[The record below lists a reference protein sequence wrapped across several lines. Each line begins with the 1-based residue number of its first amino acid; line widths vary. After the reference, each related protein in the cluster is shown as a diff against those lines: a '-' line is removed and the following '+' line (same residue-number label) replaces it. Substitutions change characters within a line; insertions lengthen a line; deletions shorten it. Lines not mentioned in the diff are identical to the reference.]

1 MADTTRPT
9 PASSPRSG
17 LTALDL
23 VVLGIVLAL
32 GILNLMQPLAWDQ
45 IMFALGAKR
54 MHHGGVLYRDYWDP
68 KQPGM
73 FFFYE
78 LAGML
83 FGFDG
88 IGFHTLEL
96 IAQLGLSCVLLIT
109 LRERFERRW
118 IASVTPLLTVGW
130 YYAVT
135 SDWHL
140 TQIESLVGLPLYLCG
155 WWAVRATEAPGRRGR
170 YLLLSGAMGG
180 VVLMLKLVFAPILV
194 AIWLMALWRMES
206 LRDVPRGRGPKL
218 IPGRLAGALLTLIAG
233 TLIAF
238 APLMAYFVTS
248 PALRLF
254 WATTFIYPGQ
264 ALSQLHT
271 FRIHY
276 LLSGLRW
283 FCFTWSP
290 LLVLTIVGL
299 RAAARR
305 GVDPLCAML
314 GLWLAVGFFVL
325 MIQSLSYWEYQ
336 YLLLMV
342 PVGLLAAYGLDAIW
356 NGIERPVARVAVAL
370 ALLAIPHWYLVHKT
384 AALAKHHFAL
394 APADRAAYQAEV
406 SFDRAIPRIL
416 DDAGFLMRPDAR
428 PGAIWVMGNPLIYW
442 LTGREQAVPRN
453 GASFIEYATAPEWAL
468 LTESLEKAQPSYV
481 FVSESYLPM
490 IARSTDK
497 CAGFLNWLAT
507 DYRVVRRSREGFWF
521 ERALPRTMTR

>member
-1 MADTTRPT
+1 V
-9 PASSPRSG
+9 SSPRSG
-17 LTALDL
+17 FTALDL

-32 GILNLMQPLAWDQ
+32 GLLNLMQPLAWDQ
-45 IMFALGAKR
+45 AMFALGARR

-78 LAGML
+78 LAGVL

-96 IAQLGLSCVLLIT
+96 IALLALAAVLLIT

-118 IASVTPLLTVGW
+118 IASLTPLLTVGW
-130 YYAVT
+130 YYTVT

-140 TQIESLVGLPLYLCG
+140 TQIESLAGLPLYLCG
-155 WWAVRATEAPGRRGR
+155 WWALRAAETEERRTR
-170 YLLLSGAMGG
+170 HLLLSGLMGG
-180 VVLMLKLVFAPILV
+180 LVLTLKLVFVPVV
-194 AIWLMALWRMES
+194 AAMWLMALWKRNAAQS
-206 LRDVPRGRGPKL
+206 GQQGSGLGARRRG
-218 IPGRLAGALLTLIAG
+218 AALLTLLAGAWIAILPIAG
-233 TLIAF
+233 YF
-238 APLMAYFVTS
+238 AANHAVSLA
-248 PALRLF
+248 
-254 WATTFIYPGQ
+254 WWTTFVYPGQ

-271 FRIHY
+271 FRVHY

-290 LLVLTIVGL
+290 LLVLAILGL

-305 GVDPLCAML
+305 GVDLLSAML
-314 GLWLAVGFFVL
+314 GMWLAVGFFVL

-336 YLLLMV
+336 YLLLSV
-342 PVGLLAAYGLDAIW
+342 PAGVLAARGLDAIW

-384 AALAKHHFAL
+384 ETLVKRHFAL
-394 APADRAAYQAEV
+394 TPADRAAYQAEV

-416 DDAGFLMRPDAR
+416 DDAGFLMRPEAR
-428 PGAIWVMGNPLIYW
+428 SGAIWVMGNPLIYW

-453 GASFIEYATAPEWAL
+453 GASFIEYATVEEWTR
-468 LTESLEKAQPSYV
+468 LTRSLEVAQPVYV

-507 DYRVVRRSREGFWF
+507 DYRVMRRSREGFWF
-521 ERALPRTMTR
+521 ERAAASSLTR